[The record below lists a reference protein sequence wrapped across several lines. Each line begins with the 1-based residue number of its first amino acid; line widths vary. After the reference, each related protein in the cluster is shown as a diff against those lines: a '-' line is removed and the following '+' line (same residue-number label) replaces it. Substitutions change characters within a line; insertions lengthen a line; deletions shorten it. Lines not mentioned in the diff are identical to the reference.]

1 MRFLV
6 KDNRAKFFAF
16 VIMEN
21 HIHLIWQML
30 PDSNPEA
37 VQRDFLK
44 YTGVAG
50 GALILGMDGGIA
62 MSKTASRVALVK
74 TDNRKNGV
82 KTSLKVL
89 NINPV
94 KGKNVLVKPNF
105 NTADTPPG
113 STHNDTL
120 IALVEEI
127 WAMGAKSVSLGERS
141 YPPTREVMEKKGI
154 LPILDKLNV
163 TVIDFDDL
171 EVKDW
176 VLFKPRKSHWP
187 NGFRIAR
194 PILDTE
200 CLISTGCLKTHQ
212 YGGIFT
218 LSLKLHVGVVPTSR
232 HGYDYMKELHG
243 SPHQRKMIAEINEP
257 FKPALVILDGI
268 DAFVDGGPMTGKHAK
283 GEVFLASQDR
293 VAMDAVGV
301 AILKFL
307 GSNESIMKP
316 KIFDQEQI
324 ARAAELGIG
333 ASSASEIELV
343 PDDEKSRAVRRSCS
357 APLPEPRFGSRLH
370 IVPPVDNRPDWVAA
384 LSRHGD
390 LVWEGARASVVE
402 KLLPTGSV

>member
-1 MRFLV
+1 MKKVSR
-6 KDNRAKFFAF
+6 
-16 VIMEN
+16 
-21 HIHLIWQML
+21 
-30 PDSNPEA
+30 
-37 VQRDFLK
+37 RDFLK
-44 YTGVAG
+44 VTGVSG
-50 GALILGMDGGIA
+50 GALLLGMDGGIA
-62 MSKTASRVALVK
+62 MPNTTSRVALVK

-94 KGKNVLVKPNF
+94 KGKNVLIKPNF

-163 TVIDFDDL
+163 KIIDFDDL
-171 EVKDW
+171 EDKDW

-257 FKPALVILDGI
+257 FKPALVILDGM
-268 DAFVDGGPMTGKHAK
+268 DAFVDGGPMTGRRVR
-283 GEVFLASQDR
+283 GEVFLASTDR
-293 VAMDAVGV
+293 VAIDAVGV
-301 AILKFL
+301 AVLKSL

-324 ARAAELGIG
+324 ARAAELGLG
-333 ASSASEIELV
+333 ASSPSEIDLV
-343 PDDEKSRAVRRSCS
+343 PADKNSQDYKK
-357 APLPEPRFGSRLH
+357 G
-370 IVPPVDNRPDWVAA
+370 
-384 LSRHGD
+384 
-390 LVWEGARASVVE
+390 VE
-402 KLLPTGSV
+402 EILKRG